1 MEIPDIKDIQS
12 ANSGLSSYDLA
23 METRKWK
30 NIHQEE
36 SQLAQQEE
44 VEYKMILAR

>member
-1 MEIPDIKDIQS
+1 
-12 ANSGLSSYDLA
+12 

-30 NIHQEE
+30 NLHQEE